1 MQDKNGKAAGRPR
14 KYDTAFKRMV
24 ISEYRSGRW
33 TMEQLRRRY
42 ALAGKSCIAEWM
54 AQIDLAPGQAPGSE
68 VWATNP
74 TPLPTRKKKDR
85 SEDLRKRIKELE
97 RQLEDE
103 QIKSEAYSK
112 LIDLAE
118 SEHRIAIRKKANTK

>member
-1 MQDKNGKAAGRPR
+1 MQDKKGKAEERPR

-54 AQIDLAPGQAPGSE
+54 AQMDLSPGQVPGSE

-74 TPLPTRKKKDR
+74 TPMPTHKKKER
-85 SEDLRKRIKELE
+85 SEDLRRRIKELE

-103 QIKSEAYSK
+103 QLKSEAYSK

>member
-1 MQDKNGKAAGRPR
+1 MQEDKNNEKGEPR
-14 KYDTAFKRMV
+14 KYDLAFKRMV

-54 AQIDLAPGQAPGSE
+54 AQIDLGPQPQPNTE
-68 VWATNP
+68 VWAINP
-74 TPLPTRKKKDR
+74 KEMPQRKKSER
-85 SEDLRKRIKELE
+85 SADLRNRIRELE

-103 QIKSEAYSK
+103 QLKSEAYSK

>member
-1 MQDKNGKAAGRPR
+1 MQDEKNKQKGRPH
-14 KYDTAFKRMV
+14 KYDRAFKRMV
-24 ISEYRSGRW
+24 IGEYRSGRW

-42 ALAGKSCIAEWM
+42 ALAGKSCISEWM
-54 AQIDLAPGQAPGSE
+54 AQLDLGPQPQPNAE

-74 TPLPTRKKKDR
+74 KEVPERKNER
-85 SEDLRKRIKELE
+85 SEDLRKRIKDLE

-103 QIKSEAYSK
+103 QLKSEAYSK